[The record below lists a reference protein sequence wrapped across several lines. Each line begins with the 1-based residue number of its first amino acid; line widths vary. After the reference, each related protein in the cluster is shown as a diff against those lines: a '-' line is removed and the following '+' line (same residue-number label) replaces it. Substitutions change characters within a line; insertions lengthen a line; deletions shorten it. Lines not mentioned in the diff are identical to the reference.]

1 MFISTYISFLSFCL
15 DLKTE
20 AILLK
25 WGVPHYGWYLNFIL
39 WTCGDLNL
47 VKGLDAKRGGGI
59 GSWGYTSALSCNI
72 DTFRVASIGSSDNTG
87 LTPDSDRKGREASS
101 IDFFFFFKAHQSL
114 RSEWLQL
121 HQDLA
126 TLSIPRC
133 RIPSFPISVPCET
146 ETSTY
151 VVIQPVRLP
160 LFYVPFS
167 AICLMAIGNKYV
179 LQVIHRNFKVI
190 YAAFDLGI
198 WIQTSSFFPPTFSS
212 KLRSNQLISLY
223 LLVFQKQLLKF
234 HVHRH
239 LVPCFSYS
247 SWLGISVIFY
257 ISILPDHIMDYQCF
271 LYYRQ

>member
-101 IDFFFFFKAHQSL
+101 IDFFFFLKLTRVYGLNDYSFIKILLLFPSQGVGSHFSQSVCSVRL
-114 RSEWLQL
+114 RLQL
-121 HQDLA
+121 
-126 TLSIPRC
+126 TLLFSQLGC
-133 RIPSFPISVPCET
+133 HYSMLHFQQSV
-146 ETSTY
+146 
-151 VVIQPVRLP
+151 L
-160 LFYVPFS
+160 
-167 AICLMAIGNKYV
+167 
-179 LQVIHRNFKVI
+179 
-190 YAAFDLGI
+190 
-198 WIQTSSFFPPTFSS
+198 
-212 KLRSNQLISLY
+212 
-223 LLVFQKQLLKF
+223 
-234 HVHRH
+234 
-239 LVPCFSYS
+239 
-247 SWLGISVIFY
+247 WL
-257 ISILPDHIMDYQCF
+257 
-271 LYYRQ
+271 